1 MKRFIIIVTLLTLN
15 CALCTVNS
23 QSYTP
28 YSSTITE
35 VGAGGV
41 SEYTYY
47 GYQSSS
53 DYYYSTG
60 YRAGSSGPGPNRAGI
75 IDDEDDDGEGGDVRP
90 GSQTDPLPIG
100 NGMWVLL
107 LLAAAYGFV
116 RSRGVGSRGVG
127 SRGREA
133 ERKRGK

>member
-60 YRAGSSGPGPNRAGI
+60 YRAGSSGPGPNRAGKPTT
-75 IDDEDDDGEGGDVRP
+75 DEGKPEDRE
-90 GSQTDPLPIG
+90 DPYETPIG

-107 LLAAAYGFV
+107 LLAAAYGII
-116 RSRGVGSRGVG
+116 RSRGV
-127 SRGREA
+127 E
-133 ERKRGK
+133 E

>member
-1 MKRFIIIVTLLTLN
+1 MKRLIIIVTLLTLN
-15 CALCTVNS
+15 CALCTLNS

-60 YRAGSSGPGPNRAGI
+60 YRAGSYGSGPNRVGI
-75 IDDEDDDGEGGDVRP
+75 NDDEEDSDGTGDDHP

-100 NGMWVLL
+100 NGLWFLL
-107 LLAAAYGFV
+107 ALAAAYAAWKARRLRNGQTL
-116 RSRGVGSRGVG
+116 
-127 SRGREA
+127 
-133 ERKRGK
+133 